1 MTGRC
6 ENNKRI
12 PRKKNGW
19 SMYKQLKC
27 SEKKKPGRCEIK
39 RSILFLEKRMA
50 NCCKI
55 NRSNLR
61 KKKTGCCEINRCILR
76 KKNDWS
82 LKNKLKYLEKKLT
95 GRCKNNRSISKK
107 ELLVAVKLI

>member
-1 MTGRC
+1 MNLTEVFLKKDWLVAVKLTEVFLKKRMTGCC

-27 SEKKKPGRCEIK
+27 SEKQMAGRCEIN

-55 NRSNLR
+55 NRS
-61 KKKTGCCEINRCILR
+61 
-76 KKNDWS
+76 S
-82 LKNKLKYLEKKLT
+82 LKKRIADDCENT
-95 GRCKNNRSISKK
+95 
-107 ELLVAVKLI
+107 

>member
-1 MTGRC
+1 MNLSELFLEKDWPVAVKLTEVFFKKMTDRC

-27 SEKKKPGRCEIK
+27 SEKKVAGRCEIK

-50 NCCKI
+50 N
-55 NRSNLR
+55 R
-61 KKKTGCCEINRCILR
+61 CEINRGNLR
-76 KKNDWS
+76 KKNDW
-82 LKNKLKYLEKKLT
+82 
-95 GRCKNNRSISKK
+95 
-107 ELLVAVKLI
+107 LL